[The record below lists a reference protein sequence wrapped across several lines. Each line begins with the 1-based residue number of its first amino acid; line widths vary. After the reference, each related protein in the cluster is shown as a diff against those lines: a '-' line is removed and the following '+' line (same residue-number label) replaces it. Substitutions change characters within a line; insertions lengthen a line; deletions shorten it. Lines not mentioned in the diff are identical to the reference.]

1 MTSTPSPRPAPGL
14 EVPRAARLRL
24 LPREPEL
31 ERGRPPVL
39 LDSTAARSCPVKTQ
53 NAQLPGLA
61 RPDRPLEL
69 AVLARR
75 QAQAE
80 RRRLL
85 LDDWLAHTPGAVDL
99 RSVSETPVE
108 LRREAASAALRSGA
122 PLIVGA
128 SLPVDPDGHRLGAP
142 DALVRAADHRAGR
155 PGYLPVVIK
164 GHHVLTTD
172 PNHGADT
179 DPVPTLAY
187 GRFDDPVPD
196 AGRTLAGR
204 RLKTGSR
211 TGDFLQLAHY
221 ARLLDALGHA
231 ASGPAWGG
239 VVGTDGPIA
248 LPDRAEPETLIGW
261 LDLAQPLPPVGRLT
275 PTDPESARSM
285 LQHYDDEH
293 RFRLAIAESARQQSG
308 HPASDPPL
316 LVGPVVTAECLTCP
330 WWQICR
336 PQLDDDDLGLRIER
350 GRLWPREILALRAL
364 GVGTV
369 TALADADP
377 DALVDRLATRLGD
390 RPGGEGRLRTAT
402 RRARMLVGGEEFAR
416 ETSGPIDLPVAEV
429 EIDFDLETA
438 ADGRIYLWG
447 FWVRDGETAPFC
459 RQFARFDDLD
469 ADGEIALARE
479 ALRWLQDR
487 VEHAGTVRVY
497 HYSSFEVARLRQL
510 ADRSDDPLLQW
521 AADYAE
527 RDFVDLLEIAKTHF
541 FGVSGLGLKAIAR
554 HAGFSWRD
562 PDPGGL
568 NSQTWFDEAVHG
580 PADRRSPARRR
591 VLEYNE
597 DDVIATSRL
606 RDWLRGQ

>member
-1 MTSTPSPRPAPGL
+1 M
-14 EVPRAARLRL
+14 
-24 LPREPEL
+24 
-31 ERGRPPVL
+31 L

-53 NAQLPGLA
+53 NAHLPGLR
-61 RPDRPLEL
+61 RPDRPLEP

-75 QAQAE
+75 QAQVE
-80 RRRLL
+80 RRRRLL
-85 LDDWLAHTPGAVDL
+85 DDWIARTPGALDL
-99 RSVSETPVE
+99 RGASDSTVE
-108 LRREAASAALRSGA
+108 LRGEAASAALRSGV

-128 SLPVDPDGHRLGAP
+128 ILPADPAGHRVGAP
-142 DALVRAADHRAGR
+142 DALVRATDQAPGR

-172 PNHGADT
+172 PSHGVDT

-187 GRFDDPVPD
+187 GTFDDPVPD

-221 ARLLDALGHA
+221 VRLLDALGHA
-231 ASGPAWGG
+231 PSGPSWGG
-239 VVGTDGPIA
+239 VIGTDDPIV
-248 LPDRAEPETLIGW
+248 LPGRIEPATVVGW
-261 LDLAQPLPPVGRLT
+261 LDLAQPLAPLGRLT
-275 PTDPESARSM
+275 PTDPSSARSM

-293 RFRLAIAESARQQSG
+293 RLRLAIAESARQQSG
-308 HPASDPPL
+308 HPESDPPL
-316 LVGPVVTAECLTCP
+316 LVGPVVTTECQTCP
-330 WWQICR
+330 WWQVCR
-336 PQLDDDDLGLRIER
+336 PQLDDDDLGLRIGR
-350 GRLWPREILALRAL
+350 GRLWPREILALREL

-369 TALADADP
+369 AALAGADP
-377 DALVDRLATRLGD
+377 DVVVSRVAARLGD
-390 RPGGEGRLRTAT
+390 RPGGEGRLRIAT
-402 RRARMLVGGEEFAR
+402 RRARMLVGGQDFAR
-416 ETSGPIDLPVAEV
+416 ETSGPIDLPVVEV

-447 FWVRDGETAPFC
+447 FWVRDGAAPPFC

-469 ADGEIALARE
+469 AEGEIALARE
-479 ALRWLQDR
+479 ALGWLRER

-510 ADRSDDPLLQW
+510 ADRSDDALLQW

-527 RDFVDLLEIAKTHF
+527 REFVDLLEIAKTHF

-580 PADRRSPARRR
+580 PPDRRSPARRR

-606 RDWLRGQ
+606 RDWLRDQ